1 MGGVVLAV
9 QSDHFYNAHLQEFV
23 KPSDLFVHAQDPFYS
38 FWHSTVREKHEGV
51 TLAGC
56 VGLSGKEGLHKL
68 RRIWDE
74 ILEFAIDSVHGEYS
88 VFSNV

>member
-1 MGGVVLAV
+1 MRGVVLAV

-23 KPSDLFVHAQDPFYS
+23 KPSDLVVHAQDPFHS
-38 FWHSTVREKHEGV
+38 FRHSTVRKKHEGV

-56 VGLSGKEGLHKL
+56 VRLSGKEGLHKL
-68 RRIWDE
+68 WRIWDE
-74 ILEFAIDSVHGEYS
+74 ILEFAIDGVHCEYG